1 MSPDDTIRSG
11 NRPAKLKI
19 REETQH
25 QNLALDFSC
34 RGPCCSG
41 YLMDV
46 VRQAICLFKE
56 LSEGG
61 AVAVRAWLSTEAA
74 RQLAEYLLKNLTQ
87 IRSQVLAEIRSH
99 GDEIPSEHS
108 LSDQAL
114 LDHLPQLFADLAQ
127 YLLSGADPRMRRA
140 ILDAARKHGETRAGQ
155 GYSLAELI
163 REIGIVHSSIV
174 DHGLEPFLVAH
185 PDMADSAGSFSKI
198 IGTFFEDSVVGS
210 VQRYVDKFNDDT
222 RVANEKLRAVNQ
234 RLSELDAFRLHLVR
248 TVHHE
253 LGNALNALNFSIE
266 FITQTPDAS
275 TQQEMLGT
283 CRRSVRE
290 MSALLAQ
297 LDDYAL
303 LLGHEAPVQS
313 ETIDLAQFARELE
326 VSLLAMIRDAG
337 MSLEM
342 QVDPELNTIES
353 DRTRIKQI
361 VNNFVSNAIKYR
373 KPESN
378 EARMVIKIRSLTA
391 ESWELSVEDFGIG
404 IAKEHLESIFNEFQR
419 FPPSEQIAGRGLGL
433 AITKHLVEE
442 LKGAIEVTSEVNRGT
457 RFIVKLP
464 KRIGG

>member
-1 MSPDDTIRSG
+1 
-11 NRPAKLKI
+11 
-19 REETQH
+19 
-25 QNLALDFSC
+25 
-34 RGPCCSG
+34 
-41 YLMDV
+41 V
-46 VRQAICLFKE
+46 
-56 LSEGG
+56 
-61 AVAVRAWLSTEAA
+61 A
-74 RQLAEYLLKNLTQ
+74 RQLAEYLLKHLTQ

-99 GDEIPSEHS
+99 SDEIPSGRS

-127 YLLSGADPRMRRA
+127 YLLSGADPRMRTA

-163 REIGIVHSSIV
+163 REIGIVHSLIV
-174 DHGLEPFLVAH
+174 DHGLTPFLIAY
-185 PDMADSAGSFSKI
+185 PDMADSAGSFSRI

-210 VQRYVDKFNDDT
+210 IQRYVDKFNDDT

-234 RLSELDAFRLHLVR
+234 RLSQLDAFRLQLVR

-283 CRRSVRE
+283 CRRSVQE

-303 LLGHEAPVQS
+303 LLGREAPVQS

-342 QVDPELNTIES
+342 QFDPELSTVES

-361 VNNFVSNAIKYR
+361 VNNLVSNAVKYR
-373 KPESN
+373 KPGPG
-378 EARMVIKIRSLTA
+378 EARMAIKIRSLTA

-457 RFIVKLP
+457 RFIVRLP
-464 KRIGG
+464 KRISG

>member
-1 MSPDDTIRSG
+1 M
-11 NRPAKLKI
+11 
-19 REETQH
+19 
-25 QNLALDFSC
+25 
-34 RGPCCSG
+34 RG
-41 YLMDV
+41 
-46 VRQAICLFKE
+46 
-56 LSEGG
+56 
-61 AVAVRAWLSTEAA
+61 WLSTEAA
-74 RQLAEYLLKNLTQ
+74 RQLAEYLLQNLTQ

-99 GDEIPSEHS
+99 SDEIPSGRS

-127 YLLSGADPRMRRA
+127 YLLSGANPRVRTA
-140 ILDAARKHGETRAGQ
+140 ILDAARKHGETRAWQ
-155 GYSLAELI
+155 GYHLAELI
-163 REIGIVHSSIV
+163 REIGIVHASIV
-174 DHGLEPFLVAH
+174 DHGLEPFLIAH
-185 PDMADSAGSFSKI
+185 PEMADSAGSFSKT

-234 RLSELDAFRLHLVR
+234 RLSELDAFRLQLVR

-266 FITQTPDAS
+266 FITQTPDAA

-290 MSALLAQ
+290 MSTLLAQ

-326 VSLLAMIRDAG
+326 VSLLAMIRDAD

-342 QVDPELNTIES
+342 QVDPELNTIEN

-361 VNNFVSNAIKYR
+361 VNNLVSNAIKYR
-373 KPESN
+373 KPEPN
-378 EARMVIKIRSLTA
+378 EARLVIKIRSLTA

-419 FPPSEQIAGRGLGL
+419 FPPSGQIAGRGLGL

-457 RFIVKLP
+457 RFIVRLP
-464 KRIGG
+464 KKIGG